1 MFENDYGQHKGESG
15 RPATTSALEISMF
28 ETPSAQQAEDFKHR
42 FLKAGLSELSFEE
55 MFKIAETY
63 DRLR

>member
-1 MFENDYGQHKGESG
+1 
-15 RPATTSALEISMF
+15 MF